1 MEGSSVKTNVDI
13 SQFTQSVPLLLV
25 NVAGLV
31 FGETM
36 QEYQPA
42 ALPMGNDLPISAA
55 LAFTSTSDPLLD
67 KEPAQTGIYQPAFD
81 LPGSFRECPVGD
93 AADWGNSAKARIFTA
108 DKVRR

>member
-1 MEGSSVKTNVDI
+1 LEASGVKTNLDI
-13 SQFTQSVPLLLV
+13 SQLTQSVPLLLV

-67 KEPAQTGIYQPAFD
+67 KEPD
-81 LPGSFRECPVGD
+81 LWRKCLKESIDPDWLFAISTAWATHTLSPV
-93 AADWGNSAKARIFTA
+93 
-108 DKVRR
+108 